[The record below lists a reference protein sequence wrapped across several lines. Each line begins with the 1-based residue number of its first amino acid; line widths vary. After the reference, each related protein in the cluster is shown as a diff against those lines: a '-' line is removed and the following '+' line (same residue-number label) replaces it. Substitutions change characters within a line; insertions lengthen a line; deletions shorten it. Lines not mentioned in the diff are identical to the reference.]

1 MSFRYRVK
9 SRLLRPQS
17 SFLKDTP
24 GSISIDLSTHAE
36 AEDPRAQS
44 EPGSIANE
52 EEEEVVQFPLF
63 RNVSLKK
70 KIPPNR
76 ASTIRRNVELDFGW
90 IFGWMERIVWLT
102 MFISVGWAIFYNFE
116 RATSEVCYI
125 HGDEHYPFNILPSL
139 SRAMSSF
146 RVGKFIWTAIM
157 AGVFV
162 ARLLSNHFLHRLYE
176 TWYFDNWFNKIYLN
190 VAYLLDTL
198 EIISLVM
205 IPAFSLDCDPGEHSV
220 FFRVFIVL
228 TFAAELLQYFT
239 KFLKRKVGIVLH
251 SKDVNNYYR
260 QIGVLIILQMV
271 FIACMVT
278 GYMLHDK
285 LCGDLMWSIF
295 TVSEYVTVVIN
306 VRSEPITRL
315 PLLKQDAITSNDL
328 LEVFSQQGKNF
339 QRQKLLFR
347 TVHGVK
353 FLNFGELCE
362 TYPTFTSRTECIPTF
377 PLLFA
382 LTAALNATLTLRSI
396 LTEADKQL
404 DYNLPELYLRRV
416 SSQGEPATTIDLLS
430 GLLILFASFCYAVVQ
445 LESPAIFHL
454 VRAIL
459 HQFHSNL
466 RNSGVKACLTLLT
479 CLCCMSISAFFEGGI
494 ISGLVSPEKP
504 VVIDSLTRL
513 HTVGYT
519 TLYTGNSGEMDNVD
533 KKFEKTATMESNYST
548 KNGGID
554 FRLFFFKNSV
564 DSIANFVRTSGHSV
578 KMTSSGAVLIEGEMV
593 PSYVN
598 YMGRKYPNL
607 TCFGVVGEHVDK
619 LSGNGPMPNVAF
631 RWEGRYRGARRV
643 RNILE
648 RFVSAGLGT
657 FYREF
662 LNFRMKLA
670 NVEFDNGED
679 ETKADGGN
687 KSEFVTL
694 RGTSQ
699 VFKVCGIFWSISLVV
714 FVCET
719 ISLRIKMLASNS

>member
-76 ASTIRRNVELDFGW
+76 ASTIRRNDSPLASPTELDPPKWEEAGEEPLSDSELNINIELDFGW

-102 MFISVGWAIFYNFE
+102 MFISVSWAIFYNFE

-306 VRSEPITRL
+306 VRFKRDT
-315 PLLKQDAITSNDL
+315 
-328 LEVFSQQGKNF
+328 V
-339 QRQKLLFR
+339 LF
-347 TVHGVK
+347 VK
-353 FLNFGELCE
+353 
-362 TYPTFTSRTECIPTF
+362 
-377 PLLFA
+377 
-382 LTAALNATLTLRSI
+382 
-396 LTEADKQL
+396 
-404 DYNLPELYLRRV
+404 
-416 SSQGEPATTIDLLS
+416 
-430 GLLILFASFCYAVVQ
+430 
-445 LESPAIFHL
+445 
-454 VRAIL
+454 
-459 HQFHSNL
+459 
-466 RNSGVKACLTLLT
+466 
-479 CLCCMSISAFFEGGI
+479 
-494 ISGLVSPEKP
+494 
-504 VVIDSLTRL
+504 
-513 HTVGYT
+513 
-519 TLYTGNSGEMDNVD
+519 
-533 KKFEKTATMESNYST
+533 
-548 KNGGID
+548 
-554 FRLFFFKNSV
+554 
-564 DSIANFVRTSGHSV
+564 
-578 KMTSSGAVLIEGEMV
+578 
-593 PSYVN
+593 
-598 YMGRKYPNL
+598 
-607 TCFGVVGEHVDK
+607 
-619 LSGNGPMPNVAF
+619 
-631 RWEGRYRGARRV
+631 
-643 RNILE
+643 
-648 RFVSAGLGT
+648 
-657 FYREF
+657 
-662 LNFRMKLA
+662 
-670 NVEFDNGED
+670 
-679 ETKADGGN
+679 
-687 KSEFVTL
+687 
-694 RGTSQ
+694 
-699 VFKVCGIFWSISLVV
+699 
-714 FVCET
+714 
-719 ISLRIKMLASNS
+719 